1 MSYQFFDYPDIDACV
16 GIAVDGPRVAF
27 HVPCAAGDGK
37 GNVRNSQ
44 RRDLFLKLASEL
56 ERVHQ
61 DSEAI
66 AARYGRLDTP
76 MRPIRKRLGDE
87 GASELREAFI
97 AGRSFR
103 FDFWLDL
110 GLESSPSLMA
120 EQLGLVPIEHSPM
133 KVMWP
138 ETDLGPTADEDEEKV
153 SKFNDRLDELIVAV
167 ADPSSTSAN
176 KWVPLENFV
185 AGAVGLTV
193 DDVVV
198 GYASERKHILNRIR
212 QRGGRATLRLI
223 LSPDA
228 ETTKHARKIMEDMAQ
243 GRRKTDALALALVT
257 RTSEGWRVVNLW
269 PLKTP
274 TPDVALM
281 LARATG
287 VPLPEASNDE
297 EALAASLFVSVDW
310 LRDVLWLLDDK
321 KGIVFYGPPGT
332 GKTYIASKIAEF
344 IQQEASRRTIVQLH
358 PSFGYEEFFEGYRPV
373 AGKDGEAPRL
383 EKRDGPLK
391 TLVGMLDG
399 EDVGVLVLD
408 EMNRGNLPRVFGEL
422 YFLLEYRDRPVR
434 LMYSEEGDEPFK
446 LPDGLRIIGTMNT
459 ADRSVALLDQALR
472 RRFHFIGLFP
482 REAPVD
488 GVLRR
493 YLREQYGDAMDWV
506 ADVLDAANTRLDRNV
521 AIGPSHFMRPDLDAE
536 TVQRIWRHSVLPTIE
551 EHYFGQPE
559 RVAEFS
565 LDALRAS
572 TRKPPTIDEATPI
585 HPAP

>member
-1 MSYQFFDYPDIDACV
+1 VQEPVGRSGADA
-16 GIAVDGPRVAF
+16 
-27 HVPCAAGDGK
+27 
-37 GNVRNSQ
+37 
-44 RRDLFLKLASEL
+44 L
-56 ERVHQ
+56 
-61 DSEAI
+61 I
-66 AARYGRLDTP
+66 AA
-76 MRPIRKRLGDE
+76 
-87 GASELREAFI
+87 F
-97 AGRSFR
+97 RSGSNFR
-103 FDFWLDL
+103 FDCWLDSAAEVSATEFAAEV
-110 GLESSPSLMA
+110 GLES
-120 EQLGLVPIEHSPM
+120 VEHRP
-133 KVMWP
+133 VGVIWP
-138 ETDLGPTADEDEEKV
+138 EVGLGATASEDEAE
-153 SKFNDRLDELIVAV
+153 SDKFNDKLDELIVAV
-167 ADPSSTSAN
+167 ADPSSTSAT
-176 KWVPLENFV
+176 KWVPLEEFV
-185 AGAVGLTV
+185 ADAVGLTV

-212 QRGGRATLRLI
+212 QRSGRATLRVI

-243 GRRKTDALALALVT
+243 GRRKTDALTLALVT

-274 TPDVALM
+274 TPDVALK
-281 LARATG
+281 LAKATG
-287 VPLPEASNDE
+287 VPLPETSDDE
-297 EALAASLFVSVDW
+297 EALAASLFVPVDW
-310 LRDVLWLLDDK
+310 LRDVMWLLEDK

-332 GKTYIASKIAEF
+332 GKTFIANQIAAF
-344 IQQEASRRTIVQLH
+344 IQPESDKRTTVQLH

-373 AGKDGEAPRL
+373 AGEDGGAPRL

-391 TLVGMLDG
+391 TLVGQLDG
-399 EDVGVLVLD
+399 EDIGILVLD

-434 LMYSEEGDEPFK
+434 LMYGEEDDEPFK

-493 YLREQYGDAMDWV
+493 YLRENYGDAMDWV
-506 ADVLDAANTRLDRNV
+506 ADVLDAANTRLDRNL

-565 LDALRAS
+565 LDTLRSS
-572 TRKPPTIDEATPI
+572 TRKTPPSDEATPP
-585 HPAP
+585 HPSP